1 MILKYGMD
9 EEMGTITYLD
19 KGDDQMAGHFRRYSD
34 KTTEMA
40 DHKIK
45 ALIADAYTKAKK
57 ILTKHKARIETIANV
72 LLEKEALS
80 REEFEE
86 MMGGEKTDK

>member
-1 MILKYGMD
+1 
-9 EEMGTITYLD
+9 
-19 KGDDQMAGHFRRYSD
+19 MAGHFRRYSD

-45 ALIADAYTKAKK
+45 QLIVDAYMKAKT
-57 ILTKHKARIETIANV
+57 ILSDHKQSIEAITTV
-72 LLEKEALS
+72 LLERESLS

-86 MMGGEKTDK
+86 MLG

>member
-9 EEMGTITYLD
+9 HEMGTITYLD
-19 KGDDQMAGHFRRYSD
+19 KSDDQMAGHFRRYSD

-45 ALIADAYTKAKK
+45 ALIADAYKKAKK
-57 ILTKHKARIETIANV
+57 ILTENKKQIENITKV
-72 LLEKEALS
+72 LLEKEYLS
-80 REEFEE
+80 KEEFDE
-86 MMGGEKTDK
+86 MMAS